1 MSWKDHLT
9 EDLRLVILRILS
21 EAPGH
26 KANSSIIQTAANAL
40 GHHVTRAQ
48 VEQQIGYLSDLAAVT
63 KEQVGAVLVV
73 TLAQPG
79 DDHLKRLGTPLPGV
93 KLPSLG

>member
-1 MSWKDHLT
+1 MSWTEHLT

-26 KANSSIIQTAANAL
+26 RANSSIIQTAANAL

-48 VEQQIGYLSDLAAVT
+48 VEQQIGYLGDLAAVT
-63 KEQVGAVLVV
+63 TDKVGAVLVV
-73 TLAQPG
+73 TLGQPG
-79 DDHLKRLGTPLPGV
+79 DDHLRRLGTPLPGV